1 MAVPKRRT
9 SKMKKRL
16 RRSGQRWRAR
26 KLNVCSECGSAAP
39 SHIACPSCGYYKG
52 RQVITVDEF

>member
-16 RRSGQRWRAR
+16 RRSGQRWRAA
-26 KLNVCSECGSAAP
+26 KLNVCSECGSAVK
-39 SHIACPSCGYYKG
+39 SHCACGSCGYYNG
-52 RQVITVDEF
+52 RQVLTVDEF

>member
-16 RRSGQRWRAR
+16 RRSGQRWRAA
-26 KLNVCSECGSAAP
+26 KFKSCPECGNAVP
-39 SHIACPSCGYYKG
+39 SHIACPSCGFYRD
-52 RQVITVDEF
+52 RQVLSVDAM

>member
-16 RRSGQRWRAR
+16 RRSGNRWRAP
-26 KLNVCSECGSAAP
+26 KLNVCPECGSAVR
-39 SHIACPSCGYYKG
+39 SHTACSACGYYKD
-52 RQVITVDEF
+52 RQVLVVDEF

>member
-16 RRSGQRWRAR
+16 RRSGQRWRAV
-26 KLNVCSECGSAAP
+26 KLKTCPECGSATQ
-39 SHIACPSCGYYKG
+39 SHTACPSCGYYKD
-52 RQVITVDEF
+52 RQVLSIDTF

>member
-1 MAVPKRRT
+1 MAVPKRKT

-26 KLNVCSECGSAAP
+26 KLNVCPECGSAAP
-39 SHIACPSCGYYKG
+39 SHTACPSCGHYKG
-52 RQVITVDEF
+52 RQVLTVEEL

>member
-16 RRSGQRWRAR
+16 RRSGQRWRAA
-26 KLNVCSECGSAAP
+26 KFKTCPECDSAVP
-39 SHIACPSCGYYKG
+39 SHQACPSCGYYAG
-52 RQVITVDEF
+52 RQVLVVDEF